1 MTSRAWWKSLCRG
14 SFDNHAFPWII
25 PVFYFLP
32 GNLPRNSAAYC
43 GGVAGYYFRT
53 ISASHSRPGS
63 HVSVWA
69 RLEPELVRSSCQT
82 RHISRVFNSCIQI
95 WSQHDSKS
103 GLRITRNDIIETG
116 GGRAIMW
123 FKDPIQGNLLKGKWM
138 YCMCNSQPTEKFAFG

>member
-1 MTSRAWWKSLCRG
+1 MTSRAWWKSLFRG

-25 PVFYFLP
+25 TVFYFLP

-69 RLEPELVRSSCQT
+69 RLEPELVRSSGQT

-103 GLRITRNDIIETG
+103 GLRITINDVIEIGG
-116 GGRAIMW
+116 GGRLCGS
-123 FKDPIQGNLLKGKWM
+123 KIQCRETSIRGKGM
-138 YCMCNSQPTEKFAFG
+138 FLIILEEYNASS